1 MEYKPEELK
10 QLLYIGN
17 GVIDQL
23 THFSKNYVGRGD
35 DINGAPPQGMTDVEA
50 ERFVEQRRVAENL
63 YLEMQNLA
71 QEPFISWI
79 KIDQSGKNK
88 IILISRGFTPTD
100 YHPLDYPDVMYANK
114 LSPYAAKVLT
124 SKVGS
129 DFTFKGTTQK
139 ILYRDRYFIPKL
151 RPFIDGIHNTIDLTS
166 GTYSIDSLCKLIG
179 IKIEDVTDEIS
190 DKIKEILAE
199 AEFRAGVRRR
209 IIDIIQL
216 RDQPILDEYQTAV
229 FRTPL
234 TANLIITGS
243 AGTGKTTVLINRISL
258 ATKPENLAEEERGSL
273 TQQGLNLLKENKESW
288 VLFTP
293 TELLKNYLQQAF
305 NKEGVPA
312 YDKTIKVWHEE
323 RMELGKN
330 VLGFLKVGDNRGIF
344 VRSLKPFFIH
354 QSSQEVNAYSVE
366 FRKYYL
372 RFIEKTFLEAVEN
385 LNEYQK
391 INSIPLTFRNIK
403 SFYESKS
410 LQEISEKIVALIE
423 RLAQVREDV
432 LQLRNTTDI
441 KLDQFVNKIIREKKD
456 ILDQI
461 SEIIKESKS
470 AGIKDE
476 ENLDEELEES
486 GEAESQDI
494 LELTDDEKVQANQRL
509 KTALLLFAERKIK
522 RQTISSKGITSA
534 IIDLLKN
541 ELNTYD
547 KELTSIGEER
557 IIFRTAN
564 RLTAGYVA
572 NLIQQIPRYYLRF
585 RNEILSNENQNDFQI
600 SEIKNI
606 KEKRLISDQEID
618 IIINEMLINTNKHFK
633 KNLVDLTRDSR
644 NSILENVKSMY
655 KNIVTVDEATDF
667 SSTSLSCMYYLS
679 NPLIKSYTLTGDL
692 MQRVTNVGIEK
703 WDECYSFLDTYDRKP
718 LNKVYRQSYKLL
730 GIASKLYEHF
740 IGEVE
745 FESAFEKD
753 ENDPEPLIFN
763 NSDQNEF
770 KEWITA
776 RILEIYSI
784 TKGKAT
790 IALFVAED
798 SEIDSIYDLIIE
810 PLSDNNLEVEKC
822 KEGKILSVGSKVRIF
837 SVEYIKGL
845 EFESVFFIDIDEI
858 YKRKPNLVDKYLYV
872 GLTRAGSFLAVTYK
886 DQFPES
892 LKFIKDSFKE
902 GNWSWLTK

>member
-1 MEYKPEELK
+1 M
-10 QLLYIGN
+10 
-17 GVIDQL
+17 
-23 THFSKNYVGRGD
+23 
-35 DINGAPPQGMTDVEA
+35 
-50 ERFVEQRRVAENL
+50 
-63 YLEMQNLA
+63 
-71 QEPFISWI
+71 
-79 KIDQSGKNK
+79 
-88 IILISRGFTPTD
+88 
-100 YHPLDYPDVMYANK
+100 
-114 LSPYAAKVLT
+114 
-124 SKVGS
+124 
-129 DFTFKGTTQK
+129 
-139 ILYRDRYFIPKL
+139 
-151 RPFIDGIHNTIDLTS
+151 
-166 GTYSIDSLCKLIG
+166 
-179 IKIEDVTDEIS
+179 
-190 DKIKEILAE
+190 
-199 AEFRAGVRRR
+199 
-209 IIDIIQL
+209 
-216 RDQPILDEYQTAV
+216 
-229 FRTPL
+229 
-234 TANLIITGS
+234 
-243 AGTGKTTVLINRISL
+243 
-258 ATKPENLAEEERGSL
+258 
-273 TQQGLNLLKENKESW
+273 
-288 VLFTP
+288 
-293 TELLKNYLQQAF
+293 
-305 NKEGVPA
+305 
-312 YDKTIKVWHEE
+312 
-323 RMELGKN
+323 
-330 VLGFLKVGDNRGIF
+330 
-344 VRSLKPFFIH
+344 
-354 QSSQEVNAYSVE
+354 
-366 FRKYYL
+366 
-372 RFIEKTFLEAVEN
+372 
-385 LNEYQK
+385 
-391 INSIPLTFRNIK
+391 
-403 SFYESKS
+403 
-410 LQEISEKIVALIE
+410 QEISEKIVALIE

-441 KLDQFVNKIIREKKD
+441 KLDQFVNKIKREKKD

-470 AGIKDE
+470 AEIKDE
-476 ENLDEELEES
+476 ESLDEELDES

-522 RQTISSKGITSA
+522 RQTISSKGISSA

-541 ELNTYD
+541 ELNAYD
-547 KELTSIGEER
+547 RELTSIGEER

-644 NSILENVKSMY
+644 NSILENVKVCIKILSLLM
-655 KNIVTVDEATDF
+655 KRQTF
-667 SSTSLSCMYYLS
+667 LPLSLSCMYYLS

-784 TKGKAT
+784 TKGK
-790 IALFVAED
+790 LQ
-798 SEIDSIYDLIIE
+798 L
-810 PLSDNNLEVEKC
+810 
-822 KEGKILSVGSKVRIF
+822 R
-837 SVEYIKGL
+837 
-845 EFESVFFIDIDEI
+845 
-858 YKRKPNLVDKYLYV
+858 YL
-872 GLTRAGSFLAVTYK
+872 
-886 DQFPES
+886 
-892 LKFIKDSFKE
+892 
-902 GNWSWLTK
+902 